1 MGRIRGIP
9 ILGVI
14 PSGGQRIP
22 EVVEDSGCPIVGWRR
37 NSVLGAIRALALV
50 QARPTSTRSKRTRYS
65 SHEECTWPWLLP
77 PSGGYGE
84 AIHSPTIGPW
94 RCCNK
99 QGPRG
104 ARGSSRCAIFERR
117 RISVCHNPSSHGQG
131 IITQCAKDI
140 GYSTPPPLPQSGSKA
155 YLYVVTRTADIAGKL
170 AVCAYSSSAVHLGC
184 ARETSISSQIIPPP

>member
-1 MGRIRGIP
+1 MALGRAKFACKACALRARSGSASIPPPEKVKSFLIGGMGRRGQLRHDP
-9 ILGVI
+9 RERATRRMKSAPGLGCY
-14 PSGGQRIP
+14 PHR
-22 EVVEDSGCPIVGWRR
+22 
-37 NSVLGAIRALALV
+37 
-50 QARPTSTRSKRTRYS
+50 
-65 SHEECTWPWLLP
+65 
-77 PSGGYGE
+77 GGYGE

-155 YLYVVTRTADIAGKL
+155 YLYVVTRTADVAGKL
-170 AVCAYSSSAVHLGC
+170 AVCADSSSAAHLGC
-184 ARETSISSQIIPPP
+184 ARETSSSSQIIPPP